1 MRSGGVFLRDRT
13 KRGVLIGAATA
24 MVAVVATGVV
34 VLWSGS
40 GSADRENDG
49 QASDGPEAAAVARDY
64 LLAFS
69 GARPGSAAAL
79 TDDPTAAKATI
90 LAVHGDLEADDVVTY
105 LGSVTTEPDG
115 QEATG
120 NVSVKWTLGTDRE
133 WTYETPIGLVR
144 TDDGWRVHW
153 DPSLIHPSLG
163 EGESLRLRTRDGTP
177 AVLDRTGET
186 LLTWRDDAVVPAEGV
201 TADVLTPAMARTAEE
216 QSGSGQW
223 SVTKVGADDTELERL
238 AGGGS
243 EQDAKP
249 LTATVSLAARTA
261 AQRAVDSVELPTM
274 LVALEPGSGDILA
287 VAQNAEAGAQPN
299 ALTGLYPP
307 GSTFKIAT
315 AVAALNE
322 GDVSADTV
330 LDCPGTATIGTRTIP
345 NDGEFA
351 LGRVP
356 LHTAFAKSC
365 NTTFGALAAK
375 LPADGLSRAAGQLG
389 LNADFDIPGIST
401 ELGRADPAEDPVLR
415 LEEGIGQGELQ
426 ASPFGL
432 AVMVATVAG
441 GEAVTPELW
450 RDLETTVNSGYEA
463 PSETVLAPVRGMMR
477 EVVTDG
483 TATALSGRG
492 TVLGKTGT
500 AQFSDGSQAHGWFAG
515 YREDVAFAVL
525 TPGAGTSDPAVA
537 VSGRFLDGL

>member
-1 MRSGGVFLRDRT
+1 MRDRT
-13 KRGVLIGAATA
+13 RRGVLIGAATA
-24 MVAVVATGVV
+24 MVAIVVAGVV
-34 VLWSGS
+34 ILQGGS
-40 GSADRENDG
+40 GSAGRDNNG
-49 QASDGPEAAAVARDY
+49 QAADGPEATAVARDY

-69 GARPGSAAAL
+69 GAEPGSAAAL
-79 TDDPTAAKATI
+79 TDDPAAAEATI
-90 LAVHGDLEADDVVTY
+90 LAVHDGLKADDVVTD
-105 LGSVTTEPDG
+105 LGSVITESDG

-120 NVSVKWTLGTDRE
+120 TVSVKWTLGPDRV
-133 WTYETPIGLVR
+133 WTYETSIRLVQA
-144 TDDGWRVHW
+144 DDGWRVRW

-163 EGESLRLRTRDGTP
+163 AGESLLLHTREGAP

-186 LLTWRDDAVVPAEGV
+186 LLTWRDGVAVPAEGV
-201 TADVLTPAMARTAEE
+201 AADVLTPGMARTAAE

-223 SVTKVGADDTELERL
+223 SVARVGADDTELERL
-238 AGGGS
+238 AGGS

-249 LTATVSLAARTA
+249 LTATVSRSARAA
-261 AQRAVDSVELPTM
+261 AQRAVDSVDLPTM

-299 ALTGLYPP
+299 ALSGLYPP

-315 AVAALNE
+315 AVAALSSGN
-322 GDVSADTV
+322 VSADTV

-365 NTTFGALAAK
+365 NTTFGALATK

-389 LNADFDIPGIST
+389 LNADFAIPGIST
-401 ELGRADPAEDPVLR
+401 ELGRADPAADPVLR

-441 GEAVTPELW
+441 GEAVTPALW
-450 RDLETTVNSGYEA
+450 RDLETTVNSAYQA
-463 PSETVLAPVRGMMR
+463 PPESVLAPVRGMMR
-477 EVVTDG
+477 EVVTGG

-515 YREDVAFAVL
+515 YRDDVAFAVL
-525 TPGAGTSDPAVA
+525 TARAGTSDPAVA